1 MELRYEAA
9 RAAGPFFGCQHLWV
23 DVSTQRRSGLFNDR
37 AQQVDVRVPDDEQ
50 VDVLRLSPGLASVT
64 SATST
69 HSASPQPVDTR
80 AWTNSQRWTTPMPT
94 PRRASWRR
102 RNRIPPN
109 SPRSPK
115 MHTTRWSSPP
125 PPELPRTRWSAQLHL
140 LPGSTHPDPLALHH
154 PHAGSRVTDLD
165 DETPQISIL

>member
-69 HSASPQPVDTR
+69 HSASPQPVDTQ
-80 AWTNSQRWTTPMPT
+80 AQASSPGLSTPTNSPGLSTPT
-94 PRRASWRR
+94 PQRES
-102 RNRIPPN
+102 
-109 SPRSPK
+109 
-115 MHTTRWSSPP
+115 
-125 PPELPRTRWSAQLHL
+125 
-140 LPGSTHPDPLALHH
+140 
-154 PHAGSRVTDLD
+154 
-165 DETPQISIL
+165 